1 VVGLAQWLLF
11 RTGRIS
17 KRINCDRLD
26 LVTGDQKPQLEKDLE
41 ERFGIKK
48 IKRIETGDIDT
59 VKNRVKLKVALLD
72 RKERTSKINPFF
84 RRTEK

>member
-1 VVGLAQWLLF
+1 LLF

-17 KRINCDRLD
+17 KRINCDNLD

-41 ERFGIKK
+41 EGFRIKE
-48 IKRIETGDIDT
+48 IKRIETEDIDT
-59 VKNRVKLKVALLD
+59 VNNRVKLKVAFMD